1 MRKQS
6 IVQSRVRN
14 LNNRRSWFALITFC
28 VTPALAFALGSAILF
43 AGAAVAFAGSDGA
56 KPVATQGADNPRER
70 VFAGLLT
77 DDHCGARHDMDS
89 GMNPTECTK
98 MCVRNGSRYV
108 LVEGN
113 KRYAL
118 TGNEGHLD
126 ALAGQRVKIAGTLNG
141 NTIKVDS
148 TSSVQ

>member
-1 MRKQS
+1 M
-6 IVQSRVRN
+6 
-14 LNNRRSWFALITFC
+14 NNRRSWFALITFC

-43 AGAAVAFAGSDGA
+43 AGAAVAFAGSDAA
-56 KPVATQGADNPRER
+56 KPVATQGADNPKER

-77 DDHCGARHDMDS
+77 DNHCGARHDMDS
-89 GMNPTECTK
+89 DMNPTECTK

-118 TGNEGHLD
+118 TGNESHLD
-126 ALAGQRVKIAGTLNG
+126 ALAGQRVNIAGTLNG

>member
-1 MRKQS
+1 
-6 IVQSRVRN
+6 
-14 LNNRRSWFALITFC
+14 
-28 VTPALAFALGSAILF
+28 
-43 AGAAVAFAGSDGA
+43 
-56 KPVATQGADNPRER
+56 
-70 VFAGLLT
+70 
-77 DDHCGARHDMDS
+77 
-89 GMNPTECTK
+89 

>member
-1 MRKQS
+1 M
-6 IVQSRVRN
+6 
-14 LNNRRSWFALITFC
+14 NNRRVWFGLIAFC
-28 VTPALAFALGSAILF
+28 VTPALTFALSAAVLF
-43 AGAAVAFAGSDGA
+43 MGAAVAFAGPDA
-56 KPVATQGADNPRER
+56 VKPVATQGADNARER

-89 GMNPTECTK
+89 DMNPTECTK

-118 TGNEGHLD
+118 AGNESQLD
-126 ALAGQRVKIAGTLNG
+126 ALAGQRVNVAGTLNG

-148 TSSVQ
+148 ASSVQ